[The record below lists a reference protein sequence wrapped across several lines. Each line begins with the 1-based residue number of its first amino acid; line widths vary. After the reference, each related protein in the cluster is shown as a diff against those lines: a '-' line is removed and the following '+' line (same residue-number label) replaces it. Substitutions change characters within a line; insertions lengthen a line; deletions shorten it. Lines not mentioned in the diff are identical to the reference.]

1 MNTDDINK
9 AFADLLATRGVHHQL
24 GITSSAVRS
33 LRFKLSTGAGISTDT
48 KIKLLQKSGWRQDQF
63 SFSQKDLVAAVR
75 FALGS
80 SAAAKEQGPEYLVEK
95 FLAKK
100 KNV

>member
-33 LRFKLSTGAGISTDT
+33 LRFKLSTGAGVSTDT
-48 KIKLLQKSGWRQDQF
+48 KIKLLQKSGWRQDQY
-63 SFSQKDLVAAVR
+63 SYTRKDLVEAVA
-75 FALGS
+75 FALRA
-80 SAAAKEQGPEYLVEK
+80 SAAGKGLGAEYLVEK
-95 FLAKK
+95 YLTKPD
-100 KNV
+100 